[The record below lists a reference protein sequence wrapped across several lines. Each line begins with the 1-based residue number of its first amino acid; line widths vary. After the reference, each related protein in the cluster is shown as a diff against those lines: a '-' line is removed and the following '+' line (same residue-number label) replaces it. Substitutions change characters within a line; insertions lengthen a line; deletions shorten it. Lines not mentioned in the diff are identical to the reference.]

1 MMVMITGI
9 DTVVVVVTTTTHNFY
24 SGNNNNNNNKATLVS
39 VPFITRTLPRL
50 KVVL

>member
-9 DTVVVVVTTTTHNFY
+9 DTVVVVVTTTTRNFY
-24 SGNNNNNNNKATLVS
+24 SGNNNNYNKATLVS

>member
-9 DTVVVVVTTTTHNFY
+9 DTVVVVVTTTTHNSY
-24 SGNNNNNNNKATLVS
+24 SGNNNNNNKATLVS